1 MSMDVLMRGKLQ
13 NENVIGVEQN
23 LYQKIKTRYTVPHLV
38 RHAITVNN
46 NKRTYYAPNN
56 RQTN

>member
-23 LYQKIKTRYTVPHLV
+23 LYQKIKTRYTVLHPV
-38 RHAITVNN
+38 RHAITVSNAV
-46 NKRTYYAPNN
+46 RPSCV
-56 RQTN
+56 Q